1 MKTSML
7 PTIAL
12 AVAALASV
20 HAVEVQPASYD
31 APNGYS
37 GSYNYW
43 DESYS
48 GAGNTSLD
56 GDPLTGGLGDLT
68 DGVIATD
75 NWNIAEAPADPGPYV
90 GWIVDAVLDFHFG
103 GLKNFNSVTLHFDD
117 SDGYG
122 GVSAPDSIKISLDGG
137 PFASTFVPEPAGSA
151 PFSVTIP
158 ISAAT
163 DVSIQLLRKNA
174 WVFLSEV
181 DFEARTHGVPDAAST
196 LGLLS
201 VALAG
206 LAAFRRRR

>member
-1 MKTSML
+1 MKTSL
-7 PTIAL
+7 LSTVAIAITS
-12 AVAALASV
+12 AAAL
-20 HAVEVQPASYD
+20 HAVEVQPTSYD
-31 APNGYS
+31 TPNGYS

-56 GDPLTGGLGDLT
+56 GDALTGGLGDLT
-68 DGVIATD
+68 DGVIASD
-75 NWNIAEAPADPGPYV
+75 NWNIAEAPGSGPYV
-90 GWIVDAVLDFHFG
+90 GWTIDAVIDFHFG
-103 GLKNFNSVTLHFDD
+103 GLKDFTSVTLHLDD

-122 GVSAPDSIKISLDGG
+122 GVSAPHSIGISLDGG
-137 PFASTFVPEPAGSA
+137 PFAVTVIPEPAGFA
-151 PFSVTIP
+151 PFSVNIP
-158 ISAAT
+158 IGPAS

-206 LAAFRRRR
+206 LAACRRRR